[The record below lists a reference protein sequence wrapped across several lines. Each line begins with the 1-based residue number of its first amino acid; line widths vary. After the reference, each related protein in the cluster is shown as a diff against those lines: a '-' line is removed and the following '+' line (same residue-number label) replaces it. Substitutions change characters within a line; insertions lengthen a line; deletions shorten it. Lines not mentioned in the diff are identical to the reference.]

1 MPKVAIACLL
11 LLTATLLA
19 LTWWREAG
27 SDATPPTTGVVVPP
41 AAANSQVRPE
51 ETQPAS
57 ERVAVAAGAERAA
70 AATTGDAD
78 AVRVRIID
86 AASSTL
92 VSGAEVL
99 WYDENFDWSALTAA
113 ERALHAVDSE
123 QLLRR
128 RCASVRTDGDGRA
141 VIRARRTATVVA
153 RSGDR
158 YVSGHWRAD
167 RPLPADGPFPGE
179 LVLALQQDHTLS
191 VRAIHETGQ
200 PAAGVV
206 VQVTTTYRGADG
218 TEQSSIRHLDPTDGG
233 GLTRLRHAQEALR
246 EGGNVIAVALT
257 ATITGGESQPVAVDP
272 AALPTAPVDVV
283 LPAFGSVVVQLQ
295 ASDGSPWVAPT
306 GSGLS
311 VTLNHESWRGGVIKD
326 GWNRVRCDGD
336 GKAHFPHVCCGVRLK
351 IGGPNGWDRETV
363 IDGPQRAL
371 DQVLVPLRLPADG
384 CVIAGRL
391 LGEDGV
397 VPSGPSEMKVQVR
410 FEGGLGIASQPV
422 THDAEG
428 RFVMPVPTQVGRTP
442 SITFRE
448 LDLRGASRREMVV
461 VLRGPLV
468 SGRNE
473 LGDVVL
479 ARPPLLVAGKVVGPA
494 DASFVLAVERRTKG
508 VREWIQ
514 AREFRVVVDP
524 QQGFEVR
531 GIAGDYQYRLVVTG
545 AVAPRPPIEFV
556 PGTDDLRV
564 EVTAGGSLA
573 ATFLPDPLL
582 PRLSYWLLP
591 PPAAAGEQEPAPRFP
606 LPGHPDEEQ
615 ERLRVQW
622 HGLAGGRHRLQ
633 VGCLGLPPLL
643 DLEVDVPAGAAAEDP
658 RLRDIDLRGRMRAIV
673 VRLTDAA
680 GQPFAREA
688 KVVVRG
694 EADPQ
699 LSWHGVRFVD
709 ATGDVLVVDRPVDLW
724 VVADG
729 QLAVVVPGVFGD
741 QTVVLQPAPRIT
753 LRWVGAPALPA
764 DIFAQLVWSAP
775 DLAANVGLKISSR
788 GNGRSGNLAGMLG
801 VDRAPRRLFQGAAT
815 MPFDAPF
822 AMEARLVLR
831 KANRTSKALSPA
843 VRLDPAQLRDGQV
856 VELQHDP
863 AALQAALELL
873 AGK

>member
-19 LTWWREAG
+19 WTWWRGAG
-27 SDATPPTTGVVVPP
+27 SDAPPPSPTVVAPP
-41 AAANSQVRPE
+41 AAAGSQVSPNE
-51 ETQPAS
+51 IHTAS
-57 ERVAVAAGAERAA
+57 ERVAVAGGAERAVA
-70 AATTGDAD
+70 ANASDAD
-78 AVRVRIID
+78 ALRVRIID
-86 AASSTL
+86 AASSTP

-113 ERALHAVDSE
+113 ERALHADDPE
-123 QLLRR
+123 QLIRR
-128 RCASVRTDGDGRA
+128 RGASVRTDGDGRA

-191 VRAIHETGQ
+191 VRTIQATGE
-200 PAAGVV
+200 PVPGVV
-206 VQVTTTYRGADG
+206 VQLTNTHRRADG
-218 TEQSSIRHLDPTDGG
+218 TEHGSIRHLEPTDGD

-257 ATITGGESQPVAVDP
+257 ATITGGESKPVAVDL
-272 AALPTAPVDVV
+272 AALPTAPVDLV

-295 ASDGSPWVAPT
+295 ASDGSPWVSPT

-336 GKAHFPHVCCGVRLK
+336 GKAHFPHVFCGVRLK
-351 IGGPNGWDRETV
+351 VGGPNGWERETV
-363 IDGPQRAL
+363 IDGPQRAR

-384 CVIAGRL
+384 SVIAGRL
-391 LGEDGV
+391 LGEDGA
-397 VPSGPSEMKVQVR
+397 VPSSEMKVQVR
-410 FEGGLGIASQPV
+410 LEGGRGSASQAVP
-422 THDAEG
+422 HDAEG
-428 RFVMPVPTQVGRTP
+428 RFVMPLPMQVGSTP

-448 LDLRGASRREMVV
+448 LDQRGASRREMVV

-468 SGRNE
+468 PGRNE

-573 ATFLPDPLL
+573 VTFLPDPLL
-582 PRLSYWLLP
+582 PHLSYGLLP

-606 LPGHPDEEQ
+606 QQGHPYEDQ

-622 HGLAGGRHRLQ
+622 HGLAGGRHRLL
-633 VGCLGLPPLL
+633 VGCPGLPPLL
-643 DLEVDVPAGAAAEDP
+643 DLEIDVPAGAVAEDP
-658 RLRDIDLRGRMRAIV
+658 RLRDIDLRGRLRAIA
-673 VRLTDAA
+673 VRLIDAA
-680 GQPFAREA
+680 GQPFTREA
-688 KVVVRG
+688 KVVMRG
-694 EADPQ
+694 ESDPQ

-709 ATGDVLVVDRPVDLW
+709 ATCDVLVVDRPVDLW

-775 DLAANVGLKISSR
+775 DLAAAKVGLKISSR
-788 GNGRSGNLAGMLG
+788 GSGQSGNVAGMLG

-831 KANRTSKALSPA
+831 KANRTSKAVSPA